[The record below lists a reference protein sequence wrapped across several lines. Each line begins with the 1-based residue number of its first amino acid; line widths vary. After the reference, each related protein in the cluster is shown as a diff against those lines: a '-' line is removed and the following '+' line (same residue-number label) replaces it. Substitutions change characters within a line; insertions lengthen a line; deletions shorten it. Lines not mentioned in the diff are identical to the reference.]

1 MMLRVSPNLIGAP
14 VLLLAMAGHAVAQTR
29 SQAPATPAPAAPVA
43 QAPAAPSAP
52 AAPAART
59 APEAPKK
66 AGQLVNVKIEFTITD
81 ERAGTQPAKRTVS
94 LIVADAQRGSV
105 RSEPSAFQVPGVL
118 QLNVDA
124 QPEIVSSGKIRLNFS
139 FQYSAP
145 TPGSLSGETPR
156 GTVLTTNL
164 RESLSLVVEDGKPLL
179 VAQSADPTSDRTV
192 SVEVKA
198 TILK

>member
-1 MMLRVSPNLIGAP
+1 MVRRVSDYLICA
-14 VLLLAMAGHAVAQTR
+14 VLLLAISGTAVAQTR
-29 SQAPATPAPAAPVA
+29 REAPTASAPAAPVV
-43 QAPAAPSAP
+43 QAPAAPVVGP
-52 AAPAART
+52 AAPAAA
-59 APEAPKK
+59 APPTK

-81 ERAGTQPAKRTVS
+81 QRAGAQPAERTVS
-94 LIVADAQRGSV
+94 LIVADTAKGSV
-105 RSEPSAFQVPGVL
+105 RSEPSAFQVPGGL

-124 QPEIVSSGKIRLNFS
+124 QPEIVSNGKIRLNFT

-145 TPGSLSGETPR
+145 APESLAGDTPR

-164 RESLSLVVEDGKPLL
+164 RESLSLVIDDGKPLL

-198 TILK
+198 AILK

>member
-1 MMLRVSPNLIGAP
+1 MMTRVSGNLICA
-14 VLLLAMAGHAVAQTR
+14 VLLLAISGTAVAQTR
-29 SQAPATPAPAAPVA
+29 SQAPATPAAPAAPA
-43 QAPAAPSAP
+43 TQAPAAPATQPP
-52 AAPAART
+52 AAPAVA
-59 APEAPKK
+59 APPTK

-81 ERAGTQPAKRTVS
+81 QRAGAQPAKRTVS
-94 LIVADAQRGSV
+94 LIVADTARGSV
-105 RSEPSAFQVPGVL
+105 RSEPSAFQVPGGL

-124 QPEIVSSGKIRLNFS
+124 QPEIVSNGKIRLNFT
-139 FQYSAP
+139 FQYAAP
-145 TPGSLSGETPR
+145 APESLSSDTPR

-164 RESLSLVVEDGKPLL
+164 RESLALVVDDGKPLL